1 MRNMLKRRSILF
13 TAIPLVLCV
22 SLLIG
27 FTLAWFTD
35 EAVNSDNEIAA
46 GTLRVELLKCEPLD
60 SNYLP
65 IGDEKLFD
73 DSYWEPGTTKI
84 AYLAVKNAGSLA
96 LEYNLQMIVEEGAIP
111 LSEVMEYALL
121 APMSKKD
128 ASGLDDWSKISAH
141 SSAKTAALNKGVNT
155 LESDQAM
162 KPGDVKYFVLA
173 LHMKNDASSRYQKAW
188 MDLDL
193 KVTAK
198 QAVGEQDYFGN
209 KYDADSEYVNGAVSS
224 ADWLNLIKD
233 GPLGFENGLE
243 ENISVLKGT
252 AEAADDTT
260 RPESKKVLKI
270 NPGARVQFNQ
280 KSNTAELTVGYYKLV
295 GYVKADDPADLSKA
309 SITIWSYKNMVNGT
323 NIVTHSV
330 ADNILVEADE
340 NGWAYFEMM
349 FDHGAAY
356 SLLQIIMENGN
367 AEGDIYFDNLEYLK
381 YVGTVTT
388 VNCGGS
394 IGTILIYLTAPAV
407 ILIVGW
413 KGVFLSSAV
422 LGAVMLAVWHF
433 TARDIS
439 QEEEAVC
446 SRQKKVTAKEI
457 LSPMMVFV
465 FLAIVLMGMLREGVT
480 SWMPSFISE
489 SFGLENEI
497 SILCSVL
504 LPVFSIL
511 SMKLVNLLYS
521 RWISNPLTCAG
532 VLFGG
537 GALVAYLLYL
547 CSGDNVFLSVAFSA
561 ALTGS
566 ANGVNLMLVG
576 MIPQYF
582 EGRGC
587 VSTVSG
593 MLNFFT
599 YVGSALATY
608 GIAALSETIG
618 WSSTIF
624 LWFLA
629 ALAGTVICLLCI
641 KPWNKK
647 FSR

>member
-1 MRNMLKRRSILF
+1 MHKLETKREVNQLSLLFAITYMISYMTRTNFGAIVSEISESTGFTKSMLALPLTGSFITYGIGQLLSGALGDKISPKRLVSIGLGV
-13 TAIPLVLCV
+13 TVCMNALIPLCG
-22 SLLIG
+22 S
-27 FTLAWFTD
+27 TWTM
-35 EAVNSDNEIAA
+35 
-46 GTLRVELLKCEPLD
+46 
-60 SNYLP
+60 
-65 IGDEKLFD
+65 
-73 DSYWEPGTTKI
+73 
-84 AYLAVKNAGSLA
+84 LAVWSVNGFA
-96 LEYNLQMIVEEGAIP
+96 Q
-111 LSEVMEYALL
+111 ALL
-121 APMSKKD
+121 WPPMTRMM
-128 ASGLDDWSKISAH
+128 ATFL
-141 SSAKTAALNKGVNT
+141 
-155 LESDQAM
+155 
-162 KPGDVKYFVLA
+162 
-173 LHMKNDASSRYQKAW
+173 
-188 MDLDL
+188 
-193 KVTAK
+193 
-198 QAVGEQDYFGN
+198 
-209 KYDADSEYVNGAVSS
+209 S
-224 ADWLNLIKD
+224 AD
-233 GPLGFENGLE
+233 
-243 ENISVLKGT
+243 
-252 AEAADDTT
+252 AY
-260 RPESKKVLKI
+260 
-270 NPGARVQFNQ
+270 
-280 KSNTAELTVGYYKLV
+280 KS
-295 GYVKADDPADLSKA
+295 
-309 SITIWSYKNMVNGT
+309 
-323 NIVTHSV
+323 
-330 ADNILVEADE
+330 
-340 NGWAYFEMM
+340 
-349 FDHGAAY
+349 
-356 SLLQIIMENGN
+356 
-367 AEGDIYFDNLEYLK
+367 
-381 YVGTVTT
+381 TVTT

-433 TARDIS
+433 AARDIS